1 MMLARLL
8 VTLAMVGVGP
18 GAGQGAGQ
26 PLLAGEEG
34 YLAGETVQG

>member
-1 MMLARLL
+1 MLARLL
-8 VTLAMVGVGP
+8 LSLALA
-18 GAGQGAGQ
+18 GAGKGSEQEAGQ

>member
-1 MMLARLL
+1 MLARLL
-8 VTLAMVGVGP
+8 LSLALA
-18 GAGQGAGQ
+18 GAGKGSEQ